1 MGDDLKRKLGL
12 VRIIDDKHMDFET
25 FSYSDYAYNLTSED
39 IDEIWDL
46 YFELRNLGYKGFNE
60 KYKLND

>member
-1 MGDDLKRKLGL
+1 MDKELSRKINL
-12 VRIIDDKHMDFET
+12 VRIIDDKNIDFET

-46 YFELRNLGYKGFNE
+46 YCEMRNIGYIEFDE
-60 KYKLND
+60 KYKND